1 MGAKSQVYTCVQLKE
16 DIQSWNELK
25 NNNNTKWAIA
35 IKEKGLY
42 KQNADGSFEYTYIMT
57 TSDSVDIKTLRNISI
72 NYITYYFDMNNETR
86 AAFET
91 NSPENGVLFT
101 GMIPGVGVY
110 GGFADYNK
118 INANIIFDIRF
129 KPNRIR
135 FSVKIQDYQVIKTGS
150 KGQLLQ
156 NKQVHV
162 NNCFPLNSESD
173 HKKSYA
179 MAFINSN
186 SKCLNYSNNYL
197 DYLNRNIKQ
206 SHPTISEDW

>member
-1 MGAKSQVYTCVQLKE
+1 MQDLQT
-16 DIQSWNELK
+16 
-25 NNNNTKWAIA
+25 
-35 IKEKGLY
+35 
-42 KQNADGSFEYTYIMT
+42 
-57 TSDSVDIKTLRNISI
+57 
-72 NYITYYFDMNNETR
+72 
-86 AAFET
+86 
-91 NSPENGVLFT
+91 
-101 GMIPGVGVY
+101 
-110 GGFADYNK
+110 YNK

-156 NKQVHV
+156 NKQVYV
-162 NNCFPLNSESD
+162 NNCFPLNPESD

-206 SHPTISEDW
+206 SQPTISEDW